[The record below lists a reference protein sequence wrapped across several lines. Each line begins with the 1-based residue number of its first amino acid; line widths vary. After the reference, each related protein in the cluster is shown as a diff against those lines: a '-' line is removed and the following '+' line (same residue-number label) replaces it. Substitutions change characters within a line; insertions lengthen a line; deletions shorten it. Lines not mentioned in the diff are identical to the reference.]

1 MSVSVSGTVRVTS
14 SNGKTYN
21 NIRADRFNADYSITL
36 CGEGALHGVI
46 VHLGKCSGHERGGCT
61 ADPIMYQEFPSAR
74 SLSKKTPTFTFAP
87 PLESA
92 AGQSILRTCNAHA
105 DAQRGAANDL
115 EIFPGFFSVT
125 LGVTTVRDRG
135 SLGGDHHYNATGPVG
150 IANQRPLAKSVRQLT
165 MSASNDDMMAD
176 VKNSPANS
184 GWVRLKIGCLD
195 VLSGKVTLQSLCA
208 TSCRGE
214 ALVAIHANGAGT
226 LPYDLECGP
235 GRSWQRSVEAHDN
248 KIGVDKVRFD
258 VKNNE
263 LVTCALRTRIGGK
276 FKSLD
281 GASKMFQCHTPTGV
295 SGSGDLAPDSR
306 SDPAGPRP
314 PRFVA
319 DPPRVCPQGTVG
331 TWPNCRPRPC
341 PKGTVGTY
349 PNCRKVL
356 PPKCPP
362 GMVGRPP
369 NCRPRPCPPGRVRV
383 RGRCKPAR

>member
-1 MSVSVSGTVRVTS
+1 
-14 SNGKTYN
+14 
-21 NIRADRFNADYSITL
+21 
-36 CGEGALHGVI
+36 
-46 VHLGKCSGHERGGCT
+46 
-61 ADPIMYQEFPSAR
+61 
-74 SLSKKTPTFTFAP
+74 
-87 PLESA
+87 
-92 AGQSILRTCNAHA
+92 
-105 DAQRGAANDL
+105 
-115 EIFPGFFSVT
+115 
-125 LGVTTVRDRG
+125 
-135 SLGGDHHYNATGPVG
+135 
-150 IANQRPLAKSVRQLT
+150 
-165 MSASNDDMMAD
+165 MSAFNDDMMAD

-195 VLSGKVTLQSLCA
+195 VLSGKVTLQSLGA

-214 ALVAIHANGAGT
+214 ALVAIHANGAST
-226 LPYDLECGP
+226 LPYELECGP

-258 VKNNE
+258 VKNDE

-276 FKSLD
+276 FESLD
-281 GASKMFQCHTPTGV
+281 GASKMFQCHTPTGA

-383 RGRCKPAR
+383 RGRCIKPAR